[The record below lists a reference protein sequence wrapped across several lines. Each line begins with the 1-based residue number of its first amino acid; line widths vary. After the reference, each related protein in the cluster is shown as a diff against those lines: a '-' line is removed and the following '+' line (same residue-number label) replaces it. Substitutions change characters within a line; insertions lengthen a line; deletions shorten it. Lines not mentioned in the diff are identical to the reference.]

1 MQSFMPSIVR
11 QFGLQLWF
19 AFVRVGIADSKEQLA
34 EMQQDRKD
42 MDTFGHMGGNVWK
55 WETLSHWV
63 RTGCRM

>member
-42 MDTFGHMGGNVWK
+42 MDTFGHMGGNGWK